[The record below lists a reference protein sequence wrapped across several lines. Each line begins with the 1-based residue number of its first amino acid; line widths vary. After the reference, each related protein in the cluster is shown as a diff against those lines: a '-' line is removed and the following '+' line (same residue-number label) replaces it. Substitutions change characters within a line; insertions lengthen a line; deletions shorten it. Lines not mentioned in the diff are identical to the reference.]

1 MRLFVRPFRL
11 LALLLAMV
19 PPVIP
24 RAAEAAGPAC
34 PAPMPGF
41 RLHLPHARAAVH
53 KDGRLLVIALGSS
66 STEGSQASSPGHA
79 YPAVLGRALAH
90 GLPGVRVEVRNKGIG
105 GQDVVEML
113 ARMRTDV
120 LAARPDVVVW
130 QVGANGALRDA
141 DPAEFARKIGEG
153 VALMKDAGID
163 VVLMDNQRAPQ
174 IQRHFRRLAIE
185 GALSAQARAQGV
197 GLFSRG
203 ALMDMWAEAGHPNTE
218 FLAADG
224 LHHNDRGY
232 ACVAEALAGVIL
244 SDVAPRVSAAR
255 P

>member
-1 MRLFVRPFRL
+1 MRFRVRPFRL
-11 LALLLAMV
+11 LALLLAMA
-19 PPVIP
+19 PMMAA
-24 RAAEAAGPAC
+24 AAEPPC
-34 PAPMPGF
+34 PPPMPGF
-41 RLHLPHARAAVH
+41 RLDLPHARAAVH
-53 KDGRLLVIALGSS
+53 RDGRLLVVAIGSS
-66 STEGSQASSPGHA
+66 STEGSQASTPDHA
-79 YPAVLGRALAH
+79 YPAVLGRALSR
-90 GLPGVRVEVRNKGIG
+90 GLPGVRVDVRNKGIG

-113 ARMRTDV
+113 ARMQADV
-120 LAARPDVVVW
+120 LAARPDMVVW

-141 DPAEFARKIGEG
+141 DPAEFARKVGEG
-153 VALMKDAGID
+153 VARMKEAGID

-232 ACVAEALAGVIL
+232 ACVAEVLAAAIL
-244 SDVAPRVSAAR
+244 ADVAPRVSAAR